1 MATGGTALGF
11 TDTGLIDGTTYY
23 YRVTA
28 VDAGGES
35 ARSAE
40 ASATPH
46 AAPQVTGVVVN
57 NGDAQ
62 RSRVTTLT
70 VTFDTLVSLAAGAF
84 TLTRVGLPNGAPGD
98 NATVGTITVT
108 TQTVNGVTVATLT
121 FGGANTTAGSLDDG
135 NWTLTIDHTRV
146 TSAVGS
152 VPMSADFTQAGIKR
166 LFGDINGDAVVDITD
181 YTAFRSALGQSSGQ
195 SGYDPAFDYNG
206 DGVIDITD
214 RNAFRS
220 RLGSSLP

>member
-1 MATGGTALGF
+1 PTGLTAAAGPERVTLAWSAPAGAVSYNVYRGTSPGGEGATPVATGVTALGF

-135 NWTLTIDHTRV
+135 NWTLTIDHTKV
-146 TSAVGS
+146 T
-152 VPMSADFTQAGIKR
+152 
-166 LFGDINGDAVVDITD
+166 
-181 YTAFRSALGQSSGQ
+181 
-195 SGYDPAFDYNG
+195 
-206 DGVIDITD
+206 
-214 RNAFRS
+214 
-220 RLGSSLP
+220 